1 MITLKVESDDST
13 QINARV
19 SNVLDNEVMGRNDR
33 SKLSNTEVK
42 KGAS

>member
-1 MITLKVESDDST
+1 MITLKVESDDSP

-19 SNVLDNEVMGRNDR
+19 SNVLDSKVMGRNNR

-42 KGAS
+42 